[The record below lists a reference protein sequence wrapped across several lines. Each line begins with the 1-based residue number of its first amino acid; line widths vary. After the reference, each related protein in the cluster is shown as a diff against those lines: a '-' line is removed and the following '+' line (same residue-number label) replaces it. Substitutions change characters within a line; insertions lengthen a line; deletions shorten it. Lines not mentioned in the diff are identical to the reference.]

1 MLAATAMK
9 SFRPILRLTTLTV
22 FLTIGL
28 LAFTLVNKDKFEEPE
43 MLYCAT
49 VDNDVVYP
57 KYTIPLEHAGLK
69 VFENNCKTCHRL
81 DQKLV
86 GPALRNTFETRDSV
100 WFGKMIV
107 NANGL
112 IDTGDTLAVRLF
124 REYNETRHPDFKFI
138 DKTQLVDLID
148 YLKLEG
154 RRDNYQ

>member
-1 MLAATAMK
+1 MK
-9 SFRPILRLTTLTV
+9 SFTTILRLTTLAV

-43 MLYCAT
+43 MLYCGT
-49 VDNDVVYP
+49 VENDVIFPEYYS
-57 KYTIPLEHAGLK
+57 KPLQIAGLK
-69 VFENNCKTCHRL
+69 VFESNCKTCHRL

-86 GPALRNTFETRDSV
+86 GPALRNSIETRDSV
-100 WFGKMIV
+100 WFKKMIV

-112 IDTGDTLAVRLF
+112 IDSGDTAAVRLYN
-124 REYNETRHPDFKFI
+124 EYNATRHPDFKFI
-138 DKTQLVDLID
+138 DKKQLADLID